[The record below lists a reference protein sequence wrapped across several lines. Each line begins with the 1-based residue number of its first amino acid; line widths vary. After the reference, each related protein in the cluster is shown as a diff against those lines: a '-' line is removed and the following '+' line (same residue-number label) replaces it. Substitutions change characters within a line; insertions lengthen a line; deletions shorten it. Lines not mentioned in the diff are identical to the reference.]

1 MATFI
6 REGRVV
12 KVPCFTEYEL
22 VDFSPLGQLEAFVTS
37 GGTSTAINTYKG
49 KLRTY
54 ENKTLCYPGHF
65 EQFRAYQLLGLFE
78 LEPVSIGQQKIIPRE
93 FYHAL
98 LEPKIKAQEN
108 FRDICLLRIVVRGL
122 KDSQPHELTIE
133 LIDKYDE
140 KTGFTCM
147 ERVTGWHAAIVLEMA
162 VQGKAIKGVVPLE
175 RAVDPVEFVSQARQR
190 GFKISE
196 RLKKTKKL

>member
-1 MATFI
+1 M
-6 REGRVV
+6 
-12 KVPCFTEYEL
+12 
-22 VDFSPLGQLEAFVTS
+22 
-37 GGTSTAINTYKG
+37 
-49 KLRTY
+49 
-54 ENKTLCYPGHF
+54 
-65 EQFRAYQLLGLFE
+65 
-78 LEPVSIGQQKIIPRE
+78 
-93 FYHAL
+93 
-98 LEPKIKAQEN
+98 
-108 FRDICLLRIVVRGL
+108 RGL

-140 KTGFTCM
+140 KTGFTCT

-175 RAVDPVEFVSQARQR
+175 RAVDPVEFISQARQR